1 MEILEFSKN
10 KVVIELCASNMAEF
24 LISQEFYLTDEKRDY
39 AGLKSEDIEVWRKRI
54 KRCKCNLT

>member
-1 MEILEFSKN
+1 
-10 KVVIELCASNMAEF
+10 VIELCTSNMAEF